1 MKSIPARDIPEADA
15 SFRAPEQFALAMPLI
30 AVLGLV
36 VVVSAVALGA
46 SGPIIALVAVGG
58 FGLCAVAPMA
68 LIEAFVTRPLRG
80 ALAQLRAARDGRHE
94 RGPAFASGVLA
105 DLVHIARDI
114 QAAQA
119 NIGPAS
125 LSPFQAMADANEEA
139 ARALRHQAE
148 SVAEAAADGESQIA
162 RAAQTCFADI
172 AEAIKSMSDAPD
184 AAGFE
189 AAFERLESMLV
200 YIAETQER
208 AEAKDRHFEG
218 AFGRVEVGMADLAR
232 LVARETETVQGT
244 LSSSGLLVRNDIADA
259 LAQEKGGRARVLER
273 LNTLENRL
281 AKGADGVAAEV
292 ARLAEAR
299 RSSTGAPA
307 GDGRLDDIAAAL
319 SRLEAEI
326 AQALARPA
334 PAEGIGEDLRGLAV
348 VVARLAKDFAAREP
362 FDAALRG
369 LSETLAACFQEA
381 DFAGL
386 RADVRETAAA
396 VAGQVETLRVPAGL
410 DRNDLNAELAGIVA
424 TGVEA
429 ISARLGARDETDAQR
444 LEALGARVEDRL
456 LALGREHAQTTQDA
470 VREIGEASWERLG
483 AEMQAVARAVEALD
497 GRFKSK
503 APDAFALATDNLG
516 AVARRLEVAQARLA
530 AQGEDARRLAET
542 VQSALAEVA
551 ARTESAA
558 QRQGERL
565 DDFAEET
572 IDPARDA
579 LAAAA
584 RDFAAAAADFAAV
597 RAQFEAGEPALARIV
612 EATQGA
618 RAQLDALAESLPR
631 SFAQTAE
638 AQVERLAARLD
649 AATMAPAHDALVQ
662 SQEAFTQSQEAFTQ
676 FQGAFT
682 QSQGAFTQSQGAFTQ
697 SQEAFTQAQEAF
709 TQSQEAFTQATEGF
723 GAAQGRLADAVVRIE
738 AGDPRLASVAGKTEA
753 IRSQIDGLAQKM
765 RAQADEL
772 AARFDVV
779 ALTPVRAALEKATE
793 SFDAAQARLAVAVE
807 KIEAGDPR
815 LAAVASAT
823 GELRNQ
829 IGGLAETTRAHAEE
843 LSARVDAAALTPA
856 RDALAQATESLDA
869 AQARLAVAV
878 EKIEAGDPR
887 LALVAEAAK
896 GLRVEFA
903 ALAQNLPDALSARI
917 EAGGLVPARDALT
930 KAARAFDSARSR
942 LDDGAESLARLRGDL
957 VASEAR
963 FALMLE

>member
-189 AAFERLESMLV
+189 AAFER
-200 YIAETQER
+200 
-208 AEAKDRHFEG
+208 AEAMDRHFEG

-779 ALTPVRAALEKATE
+779 ALTPVRAALAQATE